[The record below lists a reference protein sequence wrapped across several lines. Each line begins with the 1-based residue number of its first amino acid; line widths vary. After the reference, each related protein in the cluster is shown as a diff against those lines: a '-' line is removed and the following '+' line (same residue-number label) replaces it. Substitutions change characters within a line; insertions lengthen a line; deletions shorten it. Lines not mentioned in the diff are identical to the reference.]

1 MSKQRETKRWARN
14 GQLAEYLNVTKM
26 TIWRWQRDPDLAF
39 PQPAVINAINYTD
52 LDQVDEWMKAR
63 VVNRIERAA

>member
-63 VVNRIERAA
+63 VVNRIGTAA